1 MKNVWFRT
9 QIMVIEG
16 NRGKWRVILIM
27 YWEIPLIQ
35 FQIRNQVV
43 CVYTYSWLRQSHVVA
58 ACDLTQLWRRALTS
72 IYNWIRGSYCTW
84 QRPCV
89 GKLHCQQP
97 RQEFQLVK
105 FAEYEVQ
112 PRKPPKIRRSV
123 LSTGDTK
130 YPLSVGFWNTAVY
143 RSSAPLWL
151 MEEGL
156 PSFFY
161 LTLYKNLIL
170 NGMRW

>member
-1 MKNVWFRT
+1 MCIN
-9 QIMVIEG
+9 
-16 NRGKWRVILIM
+16 
-27 YWEIPLIQ
+27 
-35 FQIRNQVV
+35 
-43 CVYTYSWLRQSHVVA
+43 TYSWSRQSHVMA

-72 IYNWIRGSYCTW
+72 IYNWIRGSYWTW

-89 GKLHCQQP
+89 GKLHCQQTH
-97 RQEFQLVK
+97 QEFQLVK

-123 LSTGDTK
+123 LSTGVTK

-161 LTLYKNLIL
+161 LTLLRPMLTKSWTTRQYAMPTQPPVTLRKPPYLLSDKNLARSCPIPSQ
-170 NGMRW
+170 GPII